1 MISEID
7 NILSSNND
15 ITDEGCFVGIA
26 DSSADGSFLI
36 HYFLNSNLRKG
47 NKVCF
52 IGFAQ
57 SFNHYSTVAQKQGVN
72 LNTEKENGNLVFIEG
87 MKYLGQAICHQ
98 ALGSQDTE
106 DGKSQDPFSCLAKQ
120 CSLLPLLQYIKSRIS
135 SMTSADGK
143 ARQVLIIDNLSLLIN
158 IGVAPKEMTTF
169 LHYLKNSLLNID
181 FPGQVIVLLNVM
193 QTDEDAM
200 FLWKYLC
207 HSCSMTL
214 FVSGLMSG
222 YCRDVHGELT
232 IKVQDGH
239 CKPKKATTKRRQFK
253 VMDKNVSF
261 FASGLS
267 SAVL

>member
-7 NILSSNND
+7 NILSSNYE
-15 ITDEGCFVGIA
+15 ITNEGSFVGIA

-47 NKVCF
+47 SKVCF

-57 SFNHYSTVAQKQGVN
+57 SFNHYSTVAQKQGVS

-106 DGKSQDPFSCLAKQ
+106 GGKSQDPFSCLAKQ
-120 CSLLPLLQYIKSRIS
+120 CSLQPLLQYVKSQIS
-135 SMTSADGK
+135 YMTSADNK

-158 IGVAPKEMTTF
+158 IGVQPKEMVTF

-181 FPGQVIVLLNVM
+181 IPGQVIVLLNVM

-207 HSCSMTL
+207 HSCSMTML
-214 FVSGLMSG
+214 VSGLPSG

-232 IKVQDGH
+232 IKVQDSH
-239 CKPKKATTKRRQFK
+239 CKPKKATTK
-253 VMDKNVSF
+253 
-261 FASGLS
+261 S
-267 SAVL
+267 SSSK